1 MKALDL
7 SPILGEYGGKW
18 VAMTQDRT
26 RVVAHGDK
34 MSQCIDEVIH
44 QGLDTEKVIFTRVH
58 RKGVFYVGRI

>member
-26 RVVAHGDK
+26 RVVAHGEDFG
-34 MSQCIDEVIH
+34 QCMDEVVRK
-44 QGLDTEKVIFTRVH
+44 GEDPEKVIFTKVH
-58 RKGVFYVGRI
+58 RKGEFYVGRI